1 MNTVLTV
8 AFHEFKM
15 MYRRGIFLIVT
26 FGLPLVALVALLVVW
41 AVQNVSEDSEDEKKK
56 TQVGYVD
63 ATGLFTG
70 HLTQNNLQFVGYPS
84 LDEGKR
90 ALRSEDVKRI
100 YVIPSDYLMTGVVQ
114 RIEVSTGLSLGG
126 GGREWGLRAFLLDNL
141 SESAPESEV
150 IERLKDPLVLAK
162 IAVDSDGLPQ
172 GLDKTRIFFFL
183 GLGGLLFFSLVMTG
197 GFLLQGMGEEKENRV
212 MEVLLSSVAAG
223 QFMMGKILGLSAA
236 GLSQILVWVVLGRVL
251 LEVLPSV
258 LPDVALTLPG
268 IAPTLLAVA
277 FFVLGYLLFATL
289 NAGLGALVP
298 TVRES
303 QQLTIFVVAP
313 MFIPMWFWLYIVE
326 NPTAAVVKFLT
337 YFPFTAPLVVL
348 QRLGPEAIE
357 WWEVAGSLAIL
368 ALTVVVAIYLVG
380 RVFRAF
386 LLSYGKRPGLRM
398 LWGALVRG

>member
-1 MNTVLTV
+1 MNAVLTV

-15 MYRRGIFLIVT
+15 MYRRRIFQMLTVGPPLIA
-26 FGLPLVALVALLVVW
+26 LVALVVVW
-41 AVQNVSEDSEDEKKK
+41 VVQNASEDEDEK

-70 HLTQNNLQFVGYPS
+70 HLTQNDLEFAAYPG
-84 LDEGKR
+84 LDDGKR
-90 ALRSEDVKRI
+90 ALLSEDVKRL
-100 YVIPSDYLMTGVVQ
+100 YVIPPDYLMTGVVQ
-114 RIEVSTGLSLGG
+114 RIEISTGLSVGG
-126 GGREWGLRAFLLDNL
+126 GGSENALRVFLLDNL

-150 IERLKDPLVLAK
+150 IERLKDPLVVLAA
-162 IAVDSDGLPQ
+162 IAVDSEGLPRD
-172 GLDKTRIFFFL
+172 LNETRIFFFL
-183 GLGGLLFFSLVMTG
+183 GLAFLLFVSIAMTG
-197 GFLLQGMGEEKENRV
+197 GFLLQGMGEEKENRI
-212 MEVLLSSVAAG
+212 MEVLLSSVSAG
-223 QFMMGKILGLSAA
+223 QFMIGKILGLSAA
-236 GLSQILVWVVLGRVL
+236 GLSQVLVWVVLGRVL

-258 LPDVALTLPG
+258 LPDVELTLPG
-268 IAPTLLAVA
+268 IAPTLLAMA

-298 TVRES
+298 TLRES
-303 QQLTIFVVAP
+303 QQLSIFVAAP
-313 MFIPMWFWLYIVE
+313 LIIPIWSWLYIVE

-357 WWEVAGSLAIL
+357 WWEVAASLVIL
-368 ALTVVVAIYLVG
+368 ALSVVVAIFLVG